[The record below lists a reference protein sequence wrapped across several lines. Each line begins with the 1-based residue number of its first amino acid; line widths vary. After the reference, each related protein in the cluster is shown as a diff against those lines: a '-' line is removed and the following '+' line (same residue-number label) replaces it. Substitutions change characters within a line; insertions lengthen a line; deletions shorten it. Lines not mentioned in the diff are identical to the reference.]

1 MECLQYQYA
10 FPSVLYSL
18 SCVWSVVSEEYLH
31 VRKRRVESPPQQ
43 AYRETCPLMQL
54 QSPLISRK
62 TQQHAKLNRPDI
74 HKLPQ
79 HAQNQL
85 VNHHKKPIHSTQS
98 TDTSQ
103 TPQPVIQPTL
113 DVSNPLQ
120 IQSEATQE
128 QEAASSP
135 EPDKSQYQQQTLYS
149 LDTKLEDPLVACSEL

>member
-1 MECLQYQYA
+1 MCLVCRFGGVSPRSKEENGESTTTGLSGNLSTYA
-10 FPSVLYSL
+10 TAVTIDKPQDSAT
-18 SCVWSVVSEEYLH
+18 
-31 VRKRRVESPPQQ
+31 RQTKPPGHSQ
-43 AYRETCPLMQL
+43 ASTACAEPAG
-54 QSPLISRK
+54 K
-62 TQQHAKLNRPDI
+62 TSQ
-74 HKLPQ
+74 
-79 HAQNQL
+79 
-85 VNHHKKPIHSTQS
+85 KPIHSTQS